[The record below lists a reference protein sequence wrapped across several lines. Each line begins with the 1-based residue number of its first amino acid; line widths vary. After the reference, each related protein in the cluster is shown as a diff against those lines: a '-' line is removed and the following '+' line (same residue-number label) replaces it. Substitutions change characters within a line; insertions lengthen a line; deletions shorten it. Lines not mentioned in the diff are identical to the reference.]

1 MISTNNIPSNFANAI
16 SPFSG
21 QGGNPVGQENP
32 EARNTSFK
40 PVEESAETARIQG
53 RRETDELRDTP
64 DTVEDRS
71 QGEDQRREQE
81 REQQAR
87 EERVSERQE
96 AEDRREIDRL
106 AARDREVRA
115 HEQAHQTAGGNLA
128 GAASFQYERGP
139 DGVSYAVSGE
149 VPIRLGSGNDNP
161 REALEVA
168 RRVQRAALAPAEPS
182 IQDRQVA
189 AQAAQM
195 EQEALRDIAELERQ
209 EQIQQREELQE
220 EREAQRV
227 EEQQQEQERELQAR
241 EEQQATAER
250 ERLER
255 NSREQ
260 ERLSEAT
267 SQLLDLNQRL
277 IEIGVVRPV
286 PDAGSLINSNV

>member
-16 SPFSG
+16 SPFSN

-40 PVEESAETARIQG
+40 PVEEASETARTQG
-53 RRETDELRDTP
+53 RRDADEFRDGRETDNP
-64 DTVEDRS
+64 VEERS
-71 QGEDQRREQE
+71 EGEQRREEQ

-87 EERVSERQE
+87 EDRLAERQE
-96 AEDRREIDRL
+96 VEDKREVERL
-106 AARDREVRA
+106 SARDREVRA

-128 GAASFQYERGP
+128 GAASYRYEKGP

-149 VPIRLGSGNDNP
+149 VPIRLGSGGNDP
-161 REALEVA
+161 QEALDIA

-182 IQDRQVA
+182 VQDRQVA

-195 EQEALRDIAELERQ
+195 EQEALQDIAALERQ
-209 EQIQQREELQE
+209 EQTQQREELQVDRE
-220 EREAQRV
+220 ERAA
-227 EEQQQEQERELQAR
+227 EEKER
-241 EEQQATAER
+241 EEQVREEEQAQAER

-260 ERLSEAT
+260 ERQSQSA
-267 SQLLDLNQRL
+267 SQLLDLNRRL
-277 IEIGVVRPV
+277 IDIGVNNPV